1 MAQTRAGASPDFGIL
16 SALQAQHPR
25 EVPMIVDALL
35 DLLKSQGADALLL
48 KPDAAPVLLRS
59 DQTIPLSMPP
69 LSLDLLAEI
78 VAELEPGAD
87 GHCRYVSGG
96 STFEVTVEGTEAST
110 KIRFVRE
117 QEKPAEAP
125 PPAPAPETAHSSSVP
140 RPAPLLGDHSPA
152 DSAPRGELSPAI
164 VRVLMRAQHD
174 DASDIFISAGRP
186 VHIRRGGEVLPLSD
200 TQFGDADL
208 AEFIAAIL
216 GNAQRAELEREG
228 NADVSFTD
236 GAGPS
241 AFRYRANVFRQL
253 DGLAVAVRPIRREAP
268 TLVELGLP
276 EDLHRLMQFRN
287 GLVLM
292 TGTAGSG
299 KSTTLVALLERLNRT
314 TAKHII
320 TIEDPIE
327 FRFGQGAGLVH
338 QREVGDHVSGF
349 GVGLRAALRE
359 APDVILVGE
368 MRDRETIAAALTAA
382 ETGHLVVS
390 TLHCAD
396 AAMAVDRII
405 DVFPEHQQSQV
416 RYQLA
421 AVLRAVVTQVLLP
434 STSPPR
440 RVVAF
445 EKLLVNTAVATKI
458 RESRSHQIRS
468 ELHPG
473 RSDGMVPLEVTLGQ
487 LLARGEI
494 TEAVARATA
503 PDPGL
508 LRTSTR

>member
-1 MAQTRAGASPDFGIL
+1 
-16 SALQAQHPR
+16 
-25 EVPMIVDALL
+25 MIVDALL

-48 KPDAAPVLLRS
+48 KPDAAPILLRS
-59 DQTIPLSMPP
+59 DKTIPLSMPP
-69 LSLDLLAEI
+69 LSADLLTEIAE
-78 VAELEPGAD
+78 ELEPGA
-87 GHCRYVSGG
+87 GGRSSYVAAG
-96 STFEVTVEGTEAST
+96 TAYEVTVEGSKDAPR
-110 KIRFVRE
+110 IRFVRE
-117 QEKPAEAP
+117 ETKAAAAP
-125 PPAPAPETAHSSSVP
+125 PPAPTAETAPAPAQP
-140 RPAPLLGDHSPA
+140 RPAPTTGLPTA
-152 DSAPRGELSPAI
+152 AEPRGQVSAAI
-164 VRVLMRAQHD
+164 ARVLMRAQSD
-174 DASDIFISAGRP
+174 DASDIFISAGKP
-186 VHIRRGGEVLPLSD
+186 VHIRRGGEVIPLSEPLND
-200 TQFGDADL
+200 EDVG
-208 AEFIAAIL
+208 EFVASIL
-216 GNAQRAELEREG
+216 GTAARAELEREG
-228 NADVSFTD
+228 NTDLAFTY
-236 GAGPS
+236 GAGAS
-241 AFRYRANVFRQL
+241 TIRYRANVFRTL
-253 DGLAVAVRPIRREAP
+253 DGLAIAVRPIRREAP

-327 FRFGQGAGLVH
+327 FRFSPGAALVN
-338 QREVGDHVSGF
+338 QREVGEHVSSF

-421 AVLRAVVTQVLLP
+421 SVLRAVVTQVLLP
-434 STSPPR
+434 STSPPN

-458 RESRSHQIRS
+458 RERRSHQIRS
-468 ELHPG
+468 ELHTG
-473 RSDGMVPLEVTLGQ
+473 RAEGMVPLEVTLAQ

-494 TEAVARATA
+494 SEAVARATA
-503 PDPGL
+503 PDPAL
-508 LRTSTR
+508 LRGSTR